1 MAKRKTAKADKIVDL
16 KPKAEKITEE
26 QLTKVQNVVN
36 TLNRVQ
42 LDLGIMETRKH
53 QLLHT
58 ISTIQEQL
66 TLIQSE
72 FEKEYGTSDIDI
84 QTGKIKYE
92 DEQTDKKN

>member
-1 MAKRKTAKADKIVDL
+1 
-16 KPKAEKITEE
+16 
-26 QLTKVQNVVN
+26 
-36 TLNRVQ
+36 
-42 LDLGIMETRKH
+42 METRKH

-84 QTGKIKYE
+84 QTGKIKYK

>member
-36 TLNRVQ
+36 TLNRAQ

-84 QTGKIKYE
+84 QTGKIKHE

>member
-1 MAKRKTAKADKIVDL
+1 MAKRKTAKAEKIVDL

-26 QLTKVQNVVN
+26 QLTKVQNVFN
-36 TLNRVQ
+36 TLNRAQ
-42 LDLGIMETRKH
+42 LDLGIMDTRKH